1 MTKQDSAAN
10 SYELKDVKRQLKRHL
25 KNAESTLNDVSLT
38 VQVVE
43 KDRSKFR
50 YINDKELYDRTTL
63 VHTSRERISRSK
75 NEMNS
80 DAVKAKLLADE
91 RARAVR
97 TRTNNAGS
105 SNFAAA
111 ELNGDHLQSDTD
123 QHGLGSSDS
132 SQVRTSLL
140 FQHQEETLDELGA
153 AVTRVGHVAETIHD
167 EINQQNKMLTE
178 MEEDLSNVEEELG
191 LVMGKLAKL
200 LKTKDSWQ
208 LGTIVC
214 LIGTVVMLFLLVL
227 YT

>member
-1 MTKQDSAAN
+1 M
-10 SYELKDVKRQLKRHL
+10 KDCKKQLKRHI
-25 KNAESTLNDVSLT
+25 KTAESTLNDVSLT

-43 KDRSKFR
+43 RDRVKFR
-50 YINDKELYDRTTL
+50 HINDKELYDRTSL
-63 VHTSRERISRSK
+63 VHTSRERLTRAK

-91 RARAVR
+91 RANAVR
-97 TRTNNAGS
+97 SRHGS
-105 SNFAAA
+105 TLSAA
-111 ELNGDHLQSDTD
+111 EMNGDQNQQQSDND

-132 SQVRTSLL
+132 MQVRTSLL
-140 FQHQEETLDELGA
+140 FQHQEETLDQLDA
-153 AVTRVGHVAETIHD
+153 AVTRVGLVAESIHD
-167 EINQQNKMLTE
+167 EIGQQNKMLTE
-178 MEEDLSNVEEELG
+178 IEEDLSNVEEELG

-214 LIGTVVMLFLLVL
+214 MIGTVVILFFLVL